1 MFKVTC
7 QTLSATS
14 VFFFFPA
21 TRHTDTAVSNL
32 PLGAARSFFTF
43 FFLSLSLSLPIL
55 FNNILDDAPVRS
67 AGRFA
72 YIPAAKQPI
81 DSTLEDGQTI
91 DPSLSLPL
99 SRSLWLANRSKP
111 LYGLKNK
118 MEENRKRWNKKD
130 PGKIGWMGKELPLQR
145 VLMTSRFFTFV
156 PRLGRERERER
167 EREKRAGERKN
178 QN

>member
-1 MFKVTC
+1 MQLAPF
-7 QTLSATS
+7 LP
-14 VFFFFPA
+14 FFF
-21 TRHTDTAVSNL
+21 
-32 PLGAARSFFTF
+32 SF
-43 FFLSLSLSLPIL
+43 SLSLSLPIL

-111 LYGLKNK
+111 LYGLKK
-118 MEENRKRWNKKD
+118 TKWKKIERD
-130 PGKIGWMGKELPLQR
+130 GIKKTLEKSDGW
-145 VLMTSRFFTFV
+145 
-156 PRLGRERERER
+156 
-167 EREKRAGERKN
+167 EKN
-178 QN
+178 FLFNVF